1 MAKKL
6 GDIVGEFIETYHK
19 EYNMMGRF
27 LRIKVKVDLQNPL
40 KRGIVMKYQE
50 KRLEIFYN
58 YERLLTFCFV
68 CGKIGYKLEYYMEIG
83 EGGSEGYEEIVDQ
96 NLSFG
101 PWLHASPL
109 PRNVDEV
116 RKNQSS
122 GSLSRNLFEIPDSK
136 KMQSYKQG
144 RRRW

>member
-68 CGKIGYKLEYYMEIG
+68 CGKIGNKLKDYMEIG
-83 EGGSEGYEEIVDQ
+83 EGVSEGYEEIVDQ

-122 GSLSRNLFEIPDSK
+122 GSVSRNLFEIHDSK
-136 KMQSYKQG
+136 KM
-144 RRRW
+144 